1 MMQPQPQLNRIQQMN
16 NMMQNVRRD
25 DGLSNLMALQ
35 QMRQMR
41 QPQMMQQP
49 PQTMTYMARGGFPDL
64 SGDGQITQKDI
75 LMAKG
80 VIERNQGGLTSLPVV
95 AAFGGFNPFKPLRR
109 AGKKITRGAQRLA
122 GAAKDVVDSGLS
134 GVKNALGG
142 GSGTG
147 DFLKTLALMAVTNML
162 LPGSMMTTSL
172 GKGLL
177 AAGKAYVVPSLATGG
192 FNELTSDPLRTDKL
206 LRAGTAGAGAYASDK
221 FASAPESTIDT
232 LESDIDF
239 AAGDTSSTFTPKEIA
254 ASKAALDSGA
264 PSTTGPF
271 IGIDNP
277 KFMASQQG
285 PVSQFKANYV
295 TPAIDATKQFAS
307 DVASYELPTIGA
319 PYDVAQLGKDAV
331 TAYGTTEIKKGM
343 DAAKKAQQD
352 ARGLAA
358 QIQREAEARKMTAQ
372 QFAKAAIED
381 PVKYSYVYKYGANPQ
396 SVQDILR
403 RMYEGAEDT
412 QTAQYFEPATY
423 TTESGREPGE
433 LAAATGGGISSIIN
447 NARGQNNQF
456 FQGQVPNT
464 VDRKSDGMSDSE
476 TMLITDETGNKPKG
490 IMKIS
495 EKEYVVSAPDMAIL
509 GNGDPNAGAQALDEF
524 REGLRKAAYGTKAHQ
539 PRLNPKTALQSLANK
554 AFG

>member
-1 MMQPQPQLNRIQQMN
+1 MN

-80 VIERNQGGLTSLPVV
+80 VIEKNQGGLTSLPVV
-95 AAFGGFNPFKPLRR
+95 AAFGGFNPFKPLRQ
-109 AGKKITRGAQRLA
+109 AGRSITKGIRNLG
-122 GAAKDVVDSGLS
+122 GAASDAVQGITSGIS
-134 GVKNALGG
+134 NALGG
-142 GSGTG
+142 GKGTS

-162 LPGSMMTTSL
+162 IPGGGPLM
-172 GKGLL
+172 
-177 AAGKAYVVPSLATGG
+177 AAAKAYVVPSLATGG
-192 FNELTSDPLRTDKL
+192 LNELTSDPLRQDKL
-206 LRAGTAGAGAYASDK
+206 LRAAIAGGGSYLADKYAGPQT
-221 FASAPESTIDT
+221 PEGVDLGNNPPPKVDFQTPEQYTGSGINPEVGSNISVNPSNIDY
-232 LESDIDF
+232 
-239 AAGDTSSTFTPKEIA
+239 
-254 ASKAALDSGA
+254 
-264 PSTTGPF
+264 
-271 IGIDNP
+271 
-277 KFMASQQG
+277 G
-285 PVSQFKANYV
+285 PVADIPNPNLISKYV
-295 TPAIDATKQFAS
+295 TPTVDKIVNTTKDFLGK
-307 DVASYELPTIGA
+307 EIG
-319 PYDVAQLGKDAV
+319 PGGYDVAQLGKDAV
-331 TAYGTTEIKKGM
+331 TAYGTTEIKKEM
-343 DAAKKAQQD
+343 DAAKQAYQD
-352 ARGLAA
+352 AEGLAA
-358 QIQREAEARKMTAQ
+358 QIQAEAEARQMTAR

-381 PVKYSYVYKYGANPQ
+381 PVKYSYVYKYGDTPQ
-396 SVQDILR
+396 SVQDILE
-403 RMYEGAEDT
+403 RMYGGAEDT

-447 NARGQNNQF
+447 NATGQNNQF